1 LNSQDTIFVAGAD
14 TLIGGAIVRQLRRKG
29 CAQIVGDGAVAPD
42 LTDAAAVEAFFA
54 QTKPAQVFVAA
65 GRSGG
70 ISANQ
75 KYPAD
80 LMLNNLQVITHVIA
94 AAHRHGAAK
103 LLYLASSCIYPRQC
117 PQPMSVP
124 ALMAG
129 PMEPTSGP
137 YAMAKMAGVT
147 LCQAYRRQH
156 GAHFI
161 SGIPADVFGPG
172 CKFNTEDSHVVPA
185 LMLKM
190 HEAKKRGAASIE
202 VWGTGSP
209 RREFIYA
216 DDVADAC
223 LFVMDRYDDA
233 EPINLGGGTDLS
245 IREAAEAIRRV
256 VGYAGELRFDT
267 TKPDG
272 APLKR
277 LDSGRLLA
285 MGWRPATSFE
295 SGLEATYRSL
305 LEWES
310 SRK

>member
-14 TLIGGAIVRQLRRKG
+14 TLIGSAIVRQLRRKG
-29 CAQIVGDGAVAPD
+29 CAQIVGDGAGAPD
-42 LTDAAAVEAFFA
+42 LTDADAAEAFFA
-54 QTKPAQVFVAA
+54 RTKPTHVFVAA

-80 LMLNNLQVITHVIA
+80 LMLNNLQVVTHVIA
-94 AAHRHGAAK
+94 AAHRHGVAK

-124 ALMAG
+124 SLMAG

-137 YAMAKMAGVT
+137 YAMAKLAGIT

-156 GAHFI
+156 SAHFI

-172 CKFNTEDSHVVPA
+172 CKFNAEDSHVVPA

-190 HEAKKRGAASIE
+190 HEAKKSGAASIE

-209 RREFIYA
+209 RREFIFA

-233 EPINLGGGTDLS
+233 EPINLGGGADLS

-256 VGYAGELRFDT
+256 VGYTGELRFDT

-277 LDSGRLLA
+277 LDSSRLLA
-285 MGWRPATSFE
+285 MGWRPAISFE